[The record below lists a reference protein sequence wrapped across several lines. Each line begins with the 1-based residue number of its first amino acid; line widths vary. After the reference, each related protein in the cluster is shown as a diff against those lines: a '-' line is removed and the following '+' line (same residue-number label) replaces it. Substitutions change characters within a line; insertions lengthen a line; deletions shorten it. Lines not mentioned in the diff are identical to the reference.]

1 MFPGKNTIILS
12 KATIG
17 QIVLKQ
23 LQDLSPDIRVQYI
36 NVTYT
41 GYEVE
46 FTTDAKETAIKAPTE
61 EDECLE

>member
-1 MFPGKNTIILS
+1 MFPGKNTIVLS

-23 LQDLSPDIRVQYI
+23 LQALSQDIRVQSI

-46 FTTDAKETAIKAPTE
+46 FTTDPKETAK